1 MHNSH
6 ETQNHEMRQLLQG
19 LSKQQM
25 PAHLR
30 RNIQIAASRHSAS
43 RRRWTTAPVWFYR
56 LKAAFGLWSANMM
69 RPLALPCAGGL
80 TATVLIFSMFVHTYP
95 VRANSLSNDIPTALY
110 TPPSART
117 TPPFESSISD
127 VEIEVSITEQGR
139 FAGYEIVAGSQ
150 AWSPEV
156 QRSVARTLLFVEFT
170 PATSFGQPVAS
181 VMRISLRKGDSNIT
195 VKG

>member
-1 MHNSH
+1 MHNLEDSQQ
-6 ETQNHEMRQLLQG
+6 EIRQILRSLPQ
-19 LSKQQM
+19 QQM
-25 PAHLR
+25 PADLR
-30 RNIQIAASRHSAS
+30 RRIQIAASRESAK
-43 RRRWTTAPVWFYR
+43 RRRWTQTPEWFYR
-56 LKAAFGLWSANMM
+56 LQAAFQLWSANMM

-80 TATVLIFSMFVHTYP
+80 TATVLIFSMFIHTYP
-95 VRANSLSNDIPTALY
+95 VRANSLNNDIPTALY

-117 TPPFESSISD
+117 TPPFESSVAD